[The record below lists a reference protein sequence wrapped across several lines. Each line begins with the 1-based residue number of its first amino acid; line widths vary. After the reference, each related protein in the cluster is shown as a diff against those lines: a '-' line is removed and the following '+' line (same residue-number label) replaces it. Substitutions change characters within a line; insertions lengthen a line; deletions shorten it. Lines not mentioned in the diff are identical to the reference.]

1 MDLLHG
7 LGGAG
12 MYLICK
18 TSPMDELVKSGVVGN
33 SGRVTEMGN
42 AVEGLA
48 NGNEPLYYRIRRPTG
63 RSLQRKSIYT
73 ES

>member
-1 MDLLHG
+1 
-7 LGGAG
+7 

-18 TSPMDELVKSGVVGN
+18 TSSMDELVKNGVVGN
-33 SGRVTEMGN
+33 SGRVTEMDN

-48 NGNEPLYYRIRRPTG
+48 NGDKPLYYRIRRPTG
-63 RSLQRKSIYT
+63 RSLQRKGIYT